1 MAFVT
6 VDWLSDHVNIPA
18 GLDAQKLAADLVR
31 VGLEEES
38 IVSPKVTGPLVVGR
52 VLSFVPEEQK
62 NGKIINWCQVD
73 VGDFNPIDEQGS
85 PLPARGIIC
94 GAKNFKEK
102 DLVVVALSGAVLP
115 GNFVISARKT
125 YGHISDGMLC
135 SSQELGLGE
144 EGSGIII
151 LPPVVRD
158 KLGNSHSLEVGQDA
172 RSLLGLDREILE
184 INITPDRGYCF
195 SMRGVAREF
204 ACSTGESFKDPA
216 LAITA
221 EVPQQKLEVE
231 LRAVAQHN
239 QPGCNRFVLRKV
251 TGMDPLAQSP
261 LWLQSRLRDAGM
273 RPISL
278 VVDITNYVMLD
289 LGQPLHA
296 YDATEIRGGLVVKNA
311 EAGQNITTLDD
322 QERKLHPEDIVVCDR
337 DENGNER
344 VLAIAGVMGANV
356 AGVSSQTTAVLIEA
370 ANFDQVAIAR
380 SARRHKLP
388 SEAAKRFERGVDIN
402 LCDVAAQRVV
412 DLLVLFGGGK
422 VADLGVDLYDPKPR
436 SSIFLDESFPT
447 QQVGIDYTE
456 TQIVAALEAVGC
468 EVVKSGSGFE
478 VTPPTWRND
487 LTTRQDL
494 VEEIARLNGYENI
507 PAIPPAIVGSA
518 VLTTRQLTHRRVA
531 RALAYLGLTE
541 VLTYPFISASR
552 VGEFLVGQE
561 IPDLKLVDLAN
572 PLNAEQR
579 FLRPNL
585 LLTLVD
591 AAKRNVS
598 RGLSQVAIFE
608 LGSVVQIN
616 EATLAAP
623 TLPGGVRPS
632 EQQLIQLA
640 QALPAQ
646 PWQVAALLTGEI
658 SQSGWWGSG
667 RIADWADAKS
677 LVVKLGE
684 VLKVNFE
691 FVVNTDLP
699 WHPGRS
705 GNVLLGS
712 QLVGTFG
719 QLHPK
724 VLKNLGLPTATV
736 GFELDLD
743 VIVAHL
749 NNRILQAKPVSAF
762 PLVKED
768 FAFVVAEDI
777 PAAKISEVIRQAAG
791 DLLESLSI
799 FDVFRSE
806 GLGQGLKSVAFS
818 LTLRANDRTLTGEE
832 IRVLRESVIAAVEQ
846 SVAGK
851 LRS

>member
-6 VDWLSDHVNIPA
+6 VEWLSDHVDVPV

-38 IVSPKVTGPLVVGR
+38 IVVPRVTGPLVVGR

-62 NGKIINWCQVD
+62 NGKVINWCQID
-73 VGDFNPIDEQGS
+73 VGDFNPVDEQGS

-94 GAKNFKEK
+94 GAKNFKEN

-144 EGSGIII
+144 GEDGIII

-158 KLGNSHSLEVGQDA
+158 KSGNARSLEVGQDA
-172 RSLLGLDREILE
+172 LSLLGLDRELLE

-204 ACSTGESFKDPA
+204 ACSTGRPFTDPT
-216 LAITA
+216 LKITA
-221 EVPQQKLEVE
+221 EVPQQEFEVE
-231 LRAVAQHN
+231 LRAVAPHGQS
-239 QPGCNRFVLRKV
+239 GCNRFVVRQV
-251 TGMDPLAQSP
+251 TGIDPQAQSP

-311 EAGQNITTLDD
+311 EAGQRITTLDD
-322 QERKLHPEDIVVCDR
+322 QERKLHAEDIVVCDR
-337 DENGNER
+337 DEKGIER

-356 AGVSSQTTAVLIEA
+356 ASVNDQTTAVLIEA

-388 SEAAKRFERGVDIN
+388 SEAAKRFERGVDVN
-402 LCDVAAQRVV
+402 LCAVAAQRVV
-412 DLLVLFGGGK
+412 DLLVLFGGGTATELG
-422 VADLGVDLYDPKPR
+422 ADIYHAKPR
-436 SSIFLDESFPT
+436 NTISLDGTFPA

-456 TQIVAALEAVGC
+456 TQIVSALELVGC
-468 EVVKSGSGFE
+468 EVVKTGSGFE
-478 VTPPTWRND
+478 VKPPTWRSD

-507 PAIPPAIVGSA
+507 PALAPAIVGSA
-518 VLTTRQLTHRRVA
+518 FLTTRQLTHRRVA

-552 VGEFLVGQE
+552 VAEFLPGQE
-561 IPDLKLVDLAN
+561 PAGPKLVEIAN
-572 PLNAEQR
+572 PMNAEQR
-579 FLRPNL
+579 YLRPNL

-598 RGLSQVAIFE
+598 RGLSRVAIFE
-608 LGSVVQIN
+608 LGSVVQVD
-616 EATLAAP
+616 EATLVAP
-623 TLPGGVRPS
+623 TLPGGVRPN
-632 EQQLIQLA
+632 EAQLLQLA

-658 SQSGWWGSG
+658 SQSGWWGGG
-667 RIADWADAKS
+667 RVADWADAKS
-677 LVVKLGE
+677 LVVQLGE
-684 VLKVNFE
+684 VLKVTFD
-691 FVVNTDLP
+691 FIVNTDFP

-705 GNVLLGS
+705 GKVLLDS

-724 VLKNLGLPTATV
+724 VLKKLGLPSATV

-749 NNRILQAKPVSAF
+749 DDRIVQAKPVSAF

-768 FAFVVAEDI
+768 FAFVVGEDV
-777 PAAKISEVIRQAAG
+777 PAARVSEVIRQAAG
-791 DLLESLSI
+791 DLLESLGL

-806 GLGQGLKSVAFS
+806 GLGQGLKSLAFS
-818 LTLRANDRTLTGEE
+818 LILRASDRTLTGEE
-832 IRVLRESVIAAVEQ
+832 IKALRESVIAAVEQ
-846 SVAGK
+846 GVAGK